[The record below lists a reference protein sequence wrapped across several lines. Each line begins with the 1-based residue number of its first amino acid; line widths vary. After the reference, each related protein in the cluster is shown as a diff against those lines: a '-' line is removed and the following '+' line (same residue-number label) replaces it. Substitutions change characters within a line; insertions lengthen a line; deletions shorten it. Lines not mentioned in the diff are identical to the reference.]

1 MARYRF
7 LQDFVDAN
15 NILYQAGTI
24 GSTADVGGTLP
35 TNFVPPAAVDP
46 QDASAAQAFFNAGV
60 RLLPLVRQQ
69 WTGIPVNPPT
79 CFWQPRT
86 NPTGGPLDPYRE
98 YQLSGPLGAGL
109 GFRQVGGGSD
119 TGAQP

>member
-1 MARYRF
+1 MAKYRF
-7 LQDFVDAN
+7 LQDAVDQN
-15 NILYQAGTI
+15 GVYYTAGSNA
-24 GSTADVGGTLP
+24 STADVGGTLP
-35 TNFVPPAAVDP
+35 VGYVPPAASEPLD
-46 QDASAAQAFFNAGV
+46 SAGALAFWNAGV

-86 NPTGGPLDPYRE
+86 NPTGGPLNPYRE

-109 GFRQVGGGSD
+109 GFRQIGGGSD
-119 TGAQP
+119 SGAQP